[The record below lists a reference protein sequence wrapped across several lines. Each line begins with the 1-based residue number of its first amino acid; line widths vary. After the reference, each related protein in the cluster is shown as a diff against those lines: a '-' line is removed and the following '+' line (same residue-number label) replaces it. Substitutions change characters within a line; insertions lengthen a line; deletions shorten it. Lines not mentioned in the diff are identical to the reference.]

1 MKRLFALAL
10 VVSIGNASVAFAG
23 ESLLA
28 AGTRHVQQIT
38 VESSSVPARPATA
51 AALPVGQPATPSLQ
65 ADGGRTLSKSS
76 MSKGTKVLIYAG
88 LIAGFVVSAYEIDKH
103 VLNLTPSS
111 LGTRK
116 D

>member
-1 MKRLFALAL
+1 MKHFFAIAL
-10 VVSIGNASVAFAG
+10 VASIGNASVAFAG
-23 ESLLA
+23 ESLLS

-38 VESSSVPARPATA
+38 VESSRSATPATTT
-51 AALPVGQPATPSLQ
+51 LPVGQPATPSLQ

-76 MSKGTKVLIYAG
+76 MSKGTKILIYAG

>member
-1 MKRLFALAL
+1 MKRFFVIAL
-10 VVSIGNASVAFAG
+10 VASIGNASVAFAG

-38 VESSSVPARPATA
+38 VASSVPSTPTVATA
-51 AALPVGQPATPSLQ
+51 LPMGQQVAPSLQ

-76 MSKGTKVLIYAG
+76 MKKSTKLLIYTG

>member
-10 VVSIGNASVAFAG
+10 LVAISNSSVAFAG

-28 AGTRHVQQIT
+28 AGTRHVQQVT
-38 VESSSVPARPATA
+38 VEATGPTAPTATA
-51 AALPVGQPATPSLQ
+51 ARPVGRPPAPALQ
-65 ADGGRTLSKSS
+65 ADGGRTLSKSG
-76 MSKGTKVLIYAG
+76 MSKGTKVLIYTG
-88 LIAGFVVSAYEIDKH
+88 LIAGFVISAYEIDKH